1 MARIRRRGE
10 GALLSHDKDLVHRA
24 VIIRAAEPMAAT
36 RGVRHKFRK
45 LIRSHLSKTRATSS
59 QGGEER
65 RSPQAERISLLVTGP
80 IGRRGRLR
88 SDREQRQYAPCGDDV
103 YKLFFESGS
112 FVRPRV
118 TTIGGPFARLITEAS
133 RESPNSS
140 RDLFDRKPK

>member
-1 MARIRRRGE
+1 
-10 GALLSHDKDLVHRA
+10 
-24 VIIRAAEPMAAT
+24 MAAT
-36 RGVRHKFRK
+36 RGVRHEFRK

-59 QGGEER
+59 QGGDEE
-65 RSPQAERISLLVTGP
+65 RSPQGGSHRWSP
-80 IGRRGRLR
+80 SDR
-88 SDREQRQYAPCGDDV
+88 SDEVGFAQRAETIHAPCGDDV

-140 RDLFDRKPK
+140 RDLSDRKTLLEISKTV